1 MSLFISGFVT
11 IPKFQV
17 MYTALLVRLS
27 TSAMY
32 GSVVMRTGIVSFVSR
47 MEMGILRELFPG
59 ISIPVNVN

>member
-17 MYTALLVRLS
+17 MYTALSVRLS